1 MKYNRNRTE
10 TLTLRLTP
18 EEKNLIKN
26 RAGARNMTLTE
37 YILRSA
43 IGYSDV
49 SKYAVLIKKL
59 YELCSSLKELQ
70 QREKDVNLPDA
81 VTAIEK
87 IYNDVL
93 SAVTE
98 SKQNGKPP

>member
-18 EEKNLIKN
+18 KEKDLIRH
-26 RAGARNMTLTE
+26 RAGVRNMTLTE

-59 YELCSSLKELQ
+59 YDLCSSLKELQ
-70 QREKDVNLPDA
+70 QRGKDVNLPDA

-87 IYNDVL
+87 IYNEVL

-98 SKQNGKPP
+98 YRQNEKPP

>member
-1 MKYNRNRTE
+1 MKYKRNRTE
-10 TLTLRLTP
+10 TLTLRLTA
-18 EEKNLIKN
+18 EEKDLIRR
-26 RAGARNMTLTE
+26 RAGARNMSLTV

-49 SKYAVLIKKL
+49 SKYAALLKQL

-70 QREKDVNLPDA
+70 QRGKAVNLPDA
-81 VTAIEK
+81 VTAIEN
-87 IYNDVL
+87 IYNETL

-98 SKQNGKPP
+98 YRQNEKPP

>member
-18 EEKNLIKN
+18 EEKNLIKH

-37 YILRSA
+37 YILRSS
-43 IGYSDV
+43 IGYSEV
-49 SKYAVLIKKL
+49 SNFAFLLKQID
-59 YELCSSLKELQ
+59 ELRSLLKGLQ
-70 QREKDVNLPDA
+70 QRGKDVNLPDA